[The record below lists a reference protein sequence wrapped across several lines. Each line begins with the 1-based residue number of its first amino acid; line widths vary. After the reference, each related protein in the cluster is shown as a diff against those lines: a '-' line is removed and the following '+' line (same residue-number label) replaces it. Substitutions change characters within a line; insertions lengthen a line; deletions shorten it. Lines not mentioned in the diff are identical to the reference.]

1 MSSTP
6 MTDSETQ
13 AIRDD
18 LAFLR
23 GLVQRG
29 DDLLKW
35 FGRAYFAAGVCYLGQ
50 TLLGLAQGLG
60 WITTSN
66 GPINLLISI
75 GPSAV
80 FVVALVLILTASR
93 RTPAPA
99 PGQGARAIAAVF
111 GAIGLSNLALVWVI
125 GSMALREK
133 SLTIWLIYPCAVFI
147 LQGAAWLIFFSLR
160 RQGWTV
166 VVAAIWFG
174 CALGMGSVAGN
185 LAVYGVFAGIG
196 LLFGMTVPG
205 AWLMTRKSA

>member
-1 MSSTP
+1 
-6 MTDSETQ
+6 MTDRETQ

-29 DDLLKW
+29 DDFLKG

-50 TLLGLAQGLG
+50 TLLGVGQGLG
-60 WITTSN
+60 WITTDN
-66 GPINLLISI
+66 GPINLLIGI
-75 GPSAV
+75 GPTAV
-80 FVVALVLILTASR
+80 FIVALVFVLARNR
-93 RTPAPA
+93 RTPAP
-99 PGQGARAIAAVF
+99 GRGARAIMAVF

-160 RQGWTV
+160 RQGWTAL
-166 VVAAIWFG
+166 VAAVWFG
-174 CALGMGSVAGN
+174 CAIGMGSTADN
-185 LAVYGVFAGIG
+185 LTVYGGFASIG
-196 LLFGMTVPG
+196 LLIGMTLPG
-205 AWLMTRKSA
+205 AYLMTRKSA

>member
-1 MSSTP
+1 

-23 GLVQRG
+23 GLVQGG
-29 DDLLKW
+29 DNFLRW

-50 TLLGLAQGLG
+50 TLLGVGQGLG
-60 WITTSN
+60 WVTTGS
-66 GPINLLISI
+66 GPINLLIGI
-75 GPSAV
+75 GPTAA
-80 FVVALVLILTASR
+80 FIVALVFILPRSR
-93 RTPAPA
+93 AKA
-99 PGQGARAIAAVF
+99 PGQAARTIGAVF

-147 LQGAAWLIFFSLR
+147 LQGAAWLIYFLLR
-160 RQGWTV
+160 RQAAAAL
-166 VVAAIWFG
+166 VAAIWFG
-174 CALGMGSVAGN
+174 CAIGMGSVAGN